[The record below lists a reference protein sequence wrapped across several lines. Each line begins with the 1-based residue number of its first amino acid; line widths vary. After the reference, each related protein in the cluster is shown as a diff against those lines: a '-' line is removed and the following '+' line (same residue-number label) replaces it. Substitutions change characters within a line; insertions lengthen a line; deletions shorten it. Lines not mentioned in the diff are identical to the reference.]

1 MITLSNH
8 NGSGPFK
15 SFLAT
20 YTLIGL
26 LLSKIILFHTKAFNL
41 IPGVSLSSGF
51 VNFIKTG

>member
-15 SFLAT
+15 SFFAT